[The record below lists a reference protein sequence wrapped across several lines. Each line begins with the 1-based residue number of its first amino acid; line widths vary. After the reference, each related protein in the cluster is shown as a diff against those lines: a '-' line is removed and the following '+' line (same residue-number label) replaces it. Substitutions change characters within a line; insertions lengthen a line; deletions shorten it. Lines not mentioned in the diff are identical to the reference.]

1 MGIFDK
7 FANLTDR
14 YAELRKLGRD
24 PFAVQIEKIVSA
36 TQAIIEG
43 REVLLAGTNNYL
55 GLTFND
61 QCVEAASEA
70 VLQQGTGTTG
80 SRVANGTYATHSRL
94 EQRLAEFLDS
104 RSAIVFST
112 GYQANLGTI
121 AGLAGPDDYVLI
133 DADCHASIYDACR
146 LCGATIIRFRHN
158 SPTDLNKRLSR
169 LDPAANKLIAVEG
182 LYSMLGDIA
191 PLADFVKVK
200 DAHENA
206 YLIVDEA
213 HSLGVFGDTG
223 KGVAEDAG
231 VLKGVDFIVGTF
243 SKSLGSIGGFCVSD
257 HPEFDMMRVSSRPYM
272 FTASLAPSNAAT
284 ALAALQEIDA
294 NPELRT
300 TLWRNAR
307 KLHEGIA
314 AVGLSLGAAPS
325 PVVAVKMPSIEVA
338 AYAWNLMLDQG
349 VYVNLA
355 IPPGTPNSLSLLR
368 VSVSAAHSDEQIDFI
383 IKAFDQVARE
393 LGVHPD
399 QQRGLKVSAGD

>member
-24 PFAVQIEKIVSA
+24 PVSVRIEKILSA
-36 TQAIIEG
+36 TEAVIDG
-43 REVLLAGTNNYL
+43 RDVLLAGTNNYL
-55 GLTFND
+55 GMTFNAE
-61 QCVEAASEA
+61 CVEAASEA

-80 SRVANGTYATHSRL
+80 SRIANGTYATHSRL

-200 DAHENA
+200 NAHENA

-223 KGVAEDAG
+223 KGVAEEAG

-257 HPEFDMMRVSSRPYM
+257 HPEFDLLRVTSRPYM

-284 ALAALQEIDA
+284 ALAALHAIDA
-294 NPELRT
+294 NPGLRT

-307 KLHEGIA
+307 NLHASLA
-314 AVGLSLGAAPS
+314 AAGLSLGAAPS
-325 PVVAVKMPSIEVA
+325 PVIAVKMPSIEVA
-338 AYAWNLMLDQG
+338 AHAWNLMLDQG
-349 VYVNLA
+349 VYVNFA
-355 IPPGTPNSLSLLR
+355 VPPGTPNSLSLLR
-368 VSVSAAHSDEQIDFI
+368 VSVSAAHSEEQIAFI
-383 IKAFDQVARE
+383 VKAFETVARE

-399 QQRGLKVSAGD
+399 QQRGLKVSAAD

>member
-24 PFAVQIEKIVSA
+24 PFAVKIEKILSA
-36 TQAIIEG
+36 TQAVIEG
-43 REVLLAGTNNYL
+43 RDVLLAGTNNYL

-80 SRVANGTYATHSRL
+80 SRVANGTYATHSQL

-257 HPEFDMMRVSSRPYM
+257 HPEFDMMRVFSRPYM

-300 TLWRNAR
+300 TLWRNAHN
-307 KLHEGIA
+307 LHDGIA
-314 AVGLSLGAAPS
+314 AAGLSLGAAPS

-355 IPPGTPNSLSLLR
+355 VPPGTPNSLSLLR
-368 VSVSAAHSDEQIDFI
+368 VSVSAAHSDEQIETI
-383 IKAFDQVARE
+383 VKAFEVVAHE